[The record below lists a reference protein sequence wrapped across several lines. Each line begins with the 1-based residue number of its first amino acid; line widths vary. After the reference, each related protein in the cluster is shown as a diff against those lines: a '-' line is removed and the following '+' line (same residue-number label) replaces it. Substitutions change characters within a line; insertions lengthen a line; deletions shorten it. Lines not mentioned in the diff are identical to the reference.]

1 MEVISELKGQGIY
14 LGGETLQCMI
24 TFRNRANN
32 PNGGPGRV
40 ENIAWASAQIQS
52 LCQFVESSNRR
63 KISESAEGGSTA
75 SLVGKFG
82 GVSNHQFV
90 TSLQP
95 SSGGDS
101 TQHEVAAT
109 KPKILLCDLYLNP
122 GEERSFLYE
131 ETLPRSSPST
141 YHGRHV
147 RYTHRIVVAAQRV
160 NCAIAT
166 LRYSL
171 MFNLLN
177 SGIYLCHFIRNSS

>member
-1 MEVISELKGQGIY
+1 MEITSELKGQGIY

-24 TFRNRANN
+24 TFRNRAN
-32 PNGGPGRV
+32 GTRV
-40 ENIAWASAQIQS
+40 ENLAWASAQIQS
-52 LCQFVESSNRR
+52 LCQFVEPSSNKR
-63 KISESAEGGSTA
+63 KVSESEGGSST

-82 GVSNHQFV
+82 GVSSHQFV

-95 SSGGDS
+95 GGDS
-101 TQHEVAAT
+101 SQHEVAAT
-109 KPKILLCDLYLNP
+109 KPKILVCDIYLNP

-131 ETLPRSSPST
+131 ETLPRNSPST

-166 LRYSL
+166 LR
-171 MFNLLN
+171 FT
-177 SGIYLCHFIRNSS
+177 